1 MTKVKIC
8 GLKEVQHVQAAVRAG
23 ADAIGF
29 VFASSKRSV
38 SIEQAHE
45 LAKHVPEGVVKIGV
59 FVNPT
64 AEELQ
69 AAVKE
74 VPLDY
79 VQYHGEET
87 PDFIREQ
94 GYPAIKALSV
104 RSAEDVQKAALYDVD
119 YYLFDAPGTDF
130 KGGSGHTFDWTL
142 LKAVGIPHEK
152 LILAGGL
159 KVENIEQA
167 VSLVSPSMV
176 DVSSGVETEGVKDI
190 AKIAAFLQLVK
201 KERVK

>member
-8 GLKEVQHVQAAVRAG
+8 GLQEQHHVQAAIKAG

-29 VFASSKRSV
+29 VFAPSKRQV
-38 SIEQAHE
+38 TIEQAQQ
-45 LAKHVPEGVVKIGV
+45 LAKHVPAGILKIGV
-59 FVNPT
+59 FVNPSAQELRT
-64 AEELQ
+64 AVES
-69 AAVKE
+69 

-87 PDFIREQ
+87 PDFIHEQ

-104 RSAEDVQKAALYDVD
+104 RCAEDVQVAANYDVD

-142 LKAVGIPHEK
+142 LELVGIPQDK
-152 LILAGGL
+152 LMLAGGL
-159 KVENIEQA
+159 KVENIEEA
-167 VSLVSPSMV
+167 VSLVSPYMV
-176 DVSSGVETEGVKDI
+176 DVSSGVETDGVKDI
-190 AKIAAFLQLVK
+190 TKINAFIHAVK
-201 KERVK
+201 KGRA